1 VSLARRFCHSRL
13 GATQKRRATRPC
25 PIWKTRPEALPL
37 VPATAPLFPVIDVL
51 GIGSAE
57 AAAGLVITLGCCHR
71 HERADLGYVPTIG
84 HGQRP
89 GHFLLQLLD
98 ALLNGSVIGSVE
110 AVRKVG
116 AGRAEWI
123 FALGQGDERGA

>member
-1 VSLARRFCHSRL
+1 
-13 GATQKRRATRPC
+13 
-25 PIWKTRPEALPL
+25 LPL
-37 VPATAPLFPVIDVL
+37 VPATAPLFPAIDVL

-57 AAAGLVITLGCCHR
+57 AAAGLVITLGGCHR

-98 ALLNGSVIGSVE
+98 ALLNGSVIGSVVSR
-110 AVRKVG
+110 AV
-116 AGRAEWI
+116 
-123 FALGQGDERGA
+123 ERDHTPTGEDFIHGLVVEHATVITLE